1 MASPSGQFVA
11 PCLVGLPLSLVACLV
26 GLPLLPVARLAGRHG
41 RRSAVLCA
49 LMRLIHR
56 LSSEDVLGTVAGMP
70 GLEVL
75 YPGGF
80 SGAVGVVV
88 SLEVLTAVYPEPGA
102 ASAGLLAAP
111 VPLLVAG

>member
-1 MASPSGQFVA
+1 
-11 PCLVGLPLSLVACLV
+11 
-26 GLPLLPVARLAGRHG
+26 
-41 RRSAVLCA
+41 
-49 LMRLIHR
+49 MRLIHR

-102 ASAGLLAAP
+102 ASAGLLASP
-111 VPLLVAG
+111 VPLLVAGSGEIERCRELRVRRLCLRRRISRTIVLATS